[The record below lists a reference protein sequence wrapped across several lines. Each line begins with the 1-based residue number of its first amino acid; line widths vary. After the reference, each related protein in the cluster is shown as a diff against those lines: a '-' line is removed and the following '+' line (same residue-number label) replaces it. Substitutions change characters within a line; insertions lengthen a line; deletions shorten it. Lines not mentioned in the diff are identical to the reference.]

1 MKAARLDRRVRKEAR
16 LLLRQARALRRKPRD
31 PALPKSPKLEGLG
44 QAIGAMEAAV
54 EARDPAA
61 MRAELPR
68 LDAIVDDL
76 SAGHGKSTVRE
87 YVESIGVAIGIALIL
102 RAFVVEA
109 FKIPSSSMI
118 PTMEIGD
125 HIFVNKFI
133 YGVRIPWTRTKLFE
147 VRPPRRGEVIV
158 FMNPCIPDKDYIKRI
173 VAVAGDTV
181 EMRCSEL
188 YINGERVKQDLIQ
201 SKGCRYYDYDEISGS
216 WPLKQCSRYRE
227 TIGDATYEAFY
238 DEVRPMH
245 DSQRQAMGSSVASY
259 AELHNN
265 YNHDFPELFADAGD
279 RLDDERRPNCNKMG
293 PEATEHPPVVGK
305 IVRQTDLTQARRT
318 CAPQMHYVVPD
329 GYVFAMG
336 DNRDNSNDSRT
347 WGPVPV
353 ENIKGKALFIWWS
366 SSEKAGVRFDRM
378 GQIVH

>member
-1 MKAARLDRRVRKEAR
+1 VNAARLDRRVKKEAR
-16 LLLRQARALRRKPRD
+16 LLLKQARSLARRPVDAGGPSR
-31 PALPKSPKLEGLG
+31 PKRELLEDAAAKV
-44 QAIGAMEAAV
+44 QAAV
-54 EARDPAA
+54 DSKELGAVRLL
-61 MRAELPR
+61 LPR

-76 SAGHGKSTVRE
+76 SAGHGKSTIRE
-87 YVESIGVAIGIALIL
+87 YVESIGVAIAIALVL

-173 VAVAGDTV
+173 VAIAGDTV
-181 EMRCSEL
+181 EMRCSKL
-188 YINGERVKQDLIQ
+188 YVNGVAVRQDLTQ
-201 SKGCRYYDYDEISGS
+201 EQGCSYWDLKDESKGL
-216 WPLKQCSRYRE
+216 WLKERCSRYRE
-227 TIGDATYEAFY
+227 TIDEVTYEAFY
-238 DEVRPMH
+238 DDERPAKDRSRARGNVEPSPMK
-245 DSQRQAMGSSVASY
+245 DDWPEIMSSADR
-259 AELHNN
+259 L
-265 YNHDFPELFADAGD
+265 ADAIPSCAHYSPQPGEVVED
-279 RLDDERRPNCNKMG
+279 R
-293 PEATEHPPVVGK
+293 PPVGA
-305 IVRQTDLTQARRT
+305 IVPTSNAGMSRT
-318 CAPQMHYVVPD
+318 ACAPQLHYVVPPD
-329 GYVFAMG
+329 HVFCMG

-366 SSEKAGVRFDRM
+366 SSAKSDGPRFERM